1 MDILTALRREERK
14 IEKELGR
21 LQNRLQGVRAAANAL
36 RDPEGLEFAMGKKRV
51 MSAAGRARVGEASR
65 ARWARVRAEAAQA
78 VA

>member
-1 MDILTALRREERK
+1 MDILAALRREERK
-14 IEKELGR
+14 IEKEIGR

-36 RDPEGLEFAMGKKRV
+36 RAPEGLEFAIGRKRV

-65 ARWARVRAEAAQA
+65 ARWAKVRAEATQA